1 MLYRRARDKNNSS
14 VYLQKNANKK
24 LMETYV
30 YDFGKKK
37 KIPSEIARRRQM

>member
-30 YDFGKKK
+30 YDFGKK
-37 KIPSEIARRRQM
+37 IPSEIARRRQM